1 MSSPSLTPG
10 KSTAAA
16 KTVGHRETARTTLI
30 PPHRKPAWVPVLTL
44 LLSWVVLPSSALA
57 QPQVP
62 RVSLVLTYAGTV
74 DYDNTLLTETGV
86 ITVSATM
93 DTTANDTVTVTLSVA
108 PANYHAHEF
117 ATTDDYVVSENKV
130 LTFVPGSSVSTGI
143 VTVTGVD
150 DGGVKKRTRR
160 IRITFTP
167 SSNAVTA
174 PDRKPSSFEEFVI
187 IDDEPAP
194 TKSVVLTPA
203 AISEKGGVAT
213 VTAELSH
220 PTLYGD
226 VMLDVQTGLF
236 PAGTARRAD
245 AEDFML
251 SANVRLVVPSGETAS
266 TGTVTVTAV
275 DNDVVGPAQKR
286 LGVRLYN
293 VARQT
298 VSTEPGLASA
308 WSILTIEENDRRLA
322 LSVDASP
329 ACGTTVT
336 DSTVQPSWALV
347 LTPAPAQEVA
357 TEYRW
362 VTDSTAGR
370 WLRTQPIRPSGRS
383 IELPPDITFG
393 QLRQNFPGF
402 SGFEYRLRD
411 DQDVT
416 AQCTWEFD
424 DGGTTPAPPTVRL
437 SASPNPVA
445 EGSSV
450 TVTARLSSTLASA
463 VTVPLTVTR
472 NTSESEDHGTL
483 SSITINAGAT
493 SGTGTISTAQ
503 DADEDDETFTVA
515 LGTLPS
521 SVTAGTPSSVTI
533 TISDDRN
540 PYNLGVE
547 SIPACG
553 TMVTDMSVAA
563 SQVLVRTPPPV
574 AKVRTE
580 WRVLGDTDQ
589 RWLGAADI
597 EPSGRSPRFVHNT
610 FAELRRTFPRSAGF
624 EYRLADVPRVTAEC
638 TWTFDDPENDGGP
651 PIDTTTTTPDPGPPG
666 PPGPPTGGG
675 GGAPPPPTRSGDAS
689 LSALEISGISPD
701 FDTDT
706 DTYTVSAYDRDSVT
720 VTPTANHDGAEITVN
735 GNTVQS
741 GSSAV
746 VTLDEDGETSIEIVV
761 TAEDGTVKTYTL
773 TVMSCPG
780 EERKILEMFYDS
792 TQGDMWEESSEWNIE
807 ENDLRDW
814 HGVETDEDDRVTAL
828 RLPHNTLSGEYP
840 EALRCFV
847 VLEELRELALWGN
860 ELSGDIPDEFALAVE
875 RAVLR
880 DVAAA
885 LSLNPVWFDTYEDP
899 YEFGDWHEGVT
910 TDDDGR
916 VTELDL
922 TGEGIEGEIPESV
935 FELKR
940 LRAIET
946 GCGVT
951 LGVPAPGRVSVTMA
965 EGCSDA
971 SLGNMEI
978 SPGELAFSP
987 VDLFYETAVGYG
999 PENITVTPETNHPRA
1014 SLTINGEDAVSG
1026 EGMEITL
1033 NEEEPTVVSIEVT
1046 ARDGTTTRTYKITV
1060 TRCGAE
1066 REDLVRFYEKTGGA
1080 DWHENENWTSAEPL
1094 DRWFGVE
1101 TDEDRSVI
1109 SLRLEDNG
1117 LSGETPR
1124 ELLCLSE
1131 LKELALWDNDGL
1143 SGEVPQELALAV
1155 ERAALRDVAV
1165 ALSFKAEWFDRYEDH
1180 PYGFGDWHAGVTTD
1194 DDGRVT
1200 ELDFTGEEITGEI
1213 PESVFELKRLRV
1225 IETGCG
1231 VTLETEAPGRVSVAM
1246 PDDCEGEP
1254 EGEPAS
1260 SGDGGCALGSSG
1272 DSSAFALFLV
1282 TLLVFAALGRKRA
1295 R

>member
-1 MSSPSLTPG
+1 MLAALLGALSLFHAAPAEAQGPSVPRNVSVTPG
-10 KSTAAA
+10 NDKLTINWQAPSSWGGTALGFLFEWKRSQDASSA
-16 KTVGHRETARTTLI
+16 WSPVLVNEVGHVSGPTDTSLDFVGRQLPKGSSTWHEVTHGTSYDLRIRAGSSDGTNNN
-30 PPHRKPAWVPVLTL
+30 
-44 LLSWVVLPSSALA
+44 LSSW
-57 QPQVP
+57 
-62 RVSLVLTYAGTV
+62 
-74 DYDNTLLTETGV
+74 
-86 ITVSATM
+86 
-93 DTTANDTVTVTLSVA
+93 VTVTNKMPTALR
-108 PANYHAHEF
+108 
-117 ATTDDYVVSENKV
+117 VS
-130 LTFVPGSSVSTGI
+130 
-143 VTVTGVD
+143 
-150 DGGVKKRTRR
+150 
-160 IRITFTP
+160 
-167 SSNAVTA
+167 
-174 PDRKPSSFEEFVI
+174 
-187 IDDEPAP
+187 
-194 TKSVVLTPA
+194 
-203 AISEKGGVAT
+203 
-213 VTAELSH
+213 
-220 PTLYGD
+220 
-226 VMLDVQTGLF
+226 
-236 PAGTARRAD
+236 
-245 AEDFML
+245 
-251 SANVRLVVPSGETAS
+251 
-266 TGTVTVTAV
+266 
-275 DNDVVGPAQKR
+275 
-286 LGVRLYN
+286 
-293 VARQT
+293 
-298 VSTEPGLASA
+298 
-308 WSILTIEENDRRLA
+308 
-322 LSVDASP
+322 
-329 ACGTTVT
+329 
-336 DSTVQPSWALV
+336 
-347 LTPAPAQEVA
+347 
-357 TEYRW
+357 
-362 VTDSTAGR
+362 
-370 WLRTQPIRPSGRS
+370 
-383 IELPPDITFG
+383 
-393 QLRQNFPGF
+393 
-402 SGFEYRLRD
+402 
-411 DQDVT
+411 
-416 AQCTWEFD
+416 
-424 DGGTTPAPPTVRL
+424 L

-445 EGSSV
+445 EGSGV
-450 TVTARLSSTLASA
+450 TVTATRSGPGPATTIP
-463 VTVPLTVTR
+463 VTVTR
-472 NTSESEDHGTL
+472 GTSEAGDHGTITGIGISAGITTGTATISTGVDADTDDETFTVALGGSLPNEHAAGSPSSVEVTITDNGVLGSEVTLSASPNPVTEGSGVTVTAALSKAL
-483 SSITINAGAT
+483 SSNVTIPLTLTAGTAESGDYAPAASIPVAAGAT
-493 SGTGTISTAQ
+493 SGTGTISTNW
-503 DADEDDETFTVA
+503 DTDEDDETFTVA